1 MLFGDFALLR
11 NNCSPMKTVNNLEN
25 VLSMKGGNGDSS
37 YAYHSPSVQLKLV
50 LALKPLLEHGIY
62 QNGRSLIKA
71 VDGVFRIADFGCATG
86 MNTLLTADT
95 IVTAAK
101 SIFIRHCVDVPEFQV
116 HFVDLPSNDFNTL
129 FRTLPPF
136 RGALEIVSGD
146 GRTGLPTATAAAVHS
161 EVKPPATRCY
171 FASAVSGSHYRRL
184 FPRQTL
190 HFCHSSTSLHWLSQV
205 PASIEDR
212 CSPAWNGGHVY
223 ISSDEVADAYLNRF
237 KQDFATFLGARAE
250 EIIPGGCLFIALL
263 ARNSTDIKEQSGLGD
278 CAFHLEVAFQEM
290 VKEGLIEEE
299 KLDSFNIPY
308 YGPSVGELKII
319 VETENS
325 FEIDSVMT
333 LSGFP
338 LHPLTEV
345 REGEEEMFGRIVGKH
360 YRALFE
366 NIVGAHFG
374 WNEYLIDEFFSRIE
388 KRAAVKFGEYL
399 PNTLDL
405 VIAFLLRK

>member
-1 MLFGDFALLR
+1 MF
-11 NNCSPMKTVNNLEN
+11 
-25 VLSMKGGNGDSS
+25 
-37 YAYHSPSVQLKLV
+37 VQLKLV
-50 LALKPLLEHGIY
+50 LALRPLLEHGIY
-62 QNGRSLIKA
+62 QNVKSLIKA
-71 VDGVFRIADFGCATG
+71 VDGVFHIAEFGCATG

-95 IVTAAK
+95 IVTAVK
-101 SIFIRHCVDVPEFQV
+101 SIFIRHCVDVLEFQV
-116 HFVDLPSNDFNTL
+116 HFVDLSYNDFNTL

-146 GRTGLPTATAAAVHS
+146 GRTGLPTTTTTMHS

-171 FASAVSGSHYRRL
+171 FASTVSGSHYRRL
-184 FPRQTL
+184 FPWQTL

-212 CSPAWNGGHVY
+212 CSPSWNGGHVF
-223 ISSDEVADAYLNRF
+223 ISSDEVADAYINRF

-250 EIIPGGCLFIALL
+250 EIIPGGCMFIALL
-263 ARNSTDIKEQSGLGD
+263 ARNSTDINEQSGLGD
-278 CAFHLEVAFQEM
+278 CAFHLEVAFHEM
-290 VKEGLIEEE
+290 GLIEEE

-308 YGPSVGELKII
+308 YGPSVGEVKII
-319 VETENS
+319 VEMENS
-325 FEIDSVMT
+325 FEIDSLIT

-360 YRALFE
+360 YRAFFE

-374 WNEYLIDEFFSRIE
+374 WNEYLIDEFFSRIK
-388 KRAAVKFGEYL
+388 KRATLKSGEYL

-405 VIAFLLRK
+405 VIVFLLCK

>member
-1 MLFGDFALLR
+1 ME
-11 NNCSPMKTVNNLEN
+11 TVNNLEN

-37 YAYHSPSVQLKLV
+37 YAYHSPSVQLKII
-50 LALKPLLEHGIY
+50 LALKPLLEHGID
-62 QNGRSLIKA
+62 QNVRSLIKA
-71 VDGVFRIADFGCATG
+71 VDGVFRVADFGCATG

-95 IVTAAK
+95 IVTAVK
-101 SIFIRHCVDVPEFQV
+101 SIFIRHCLDVPEFQV

-136 RGALEIVSGD
+136 RGAFEIVSGD
-146 GRTGLPTATAAAVHS
+146 GITEVPTGAVHS
-161 EVKPPATRCY
+161 EDKPPVTRCY

-190 HFCHSSTSLHWLSQV
+190 NFCHSSISLQWLSQV
-205 PASIEDR
+205 PASILDR

-223 ISSDEVADAYLNRF
+223 ISSDAVADAYLSQF

-263 ARNSTDIKEQSGLGD
+263 ARNSTHIKEQSGLGD
-278 CAFHLEVAFQEM
+278 CAFHLEAAFQEL
-290 VKEGLIEEE
+290 VREGLIEEE

-308 YGPSVGELKII
+308 YGPSLGELKIV

-325 FEIDSVMT
+325 FEIDSVTT

-345 REGEEEMFGRIVGKH
+345 REGEEEMFGRIVGNY

-366 NIVGAHFG
+366 NIVGAHFE

-388 KRAAVKFGEYL
+388 KRAAAKYREYL